1 MSMTLLDVK
10 LDIMAGSVVGG
21 DPSAVF
27 DVPITLYSDDGKVC
41 RTVIG
46 TVDTRV
52 HYSVVPASL
61 LRTLGITPQG
71 KRRCKLPGGAL
82 ADLPCARPRVTLHGK
97 SGRQVILFG
106 EDDGPTVIG
115 QSALIG
121 LALAADPKNKRFVNT
136 VLYL

>member
-27 DVPITLYSDDGKVC
+27 GAPITLYSDDGKVC
-41 RTVIG
+41 RTVTG
-46 TVDTRV
+46 VVDTRV
-52 HYSVVPASL
+52 QYSVVPADL
-61 LRTLGITPQG
+61 LRTLRITPQG

-97 SGRQVILFG
+97 SGRQVVLFG
-106 EDDGPTVIG
+106 QDSKQIVIG

-121 LALAADPKNKRFVNT
+121 LALAADPENARFVNT
-136 VLYL
+136 VLHL